1 LSLKQPYA
9 ELLVSGRKTIEIRKW
24 NTKFRGLFLVHAS
37 KNVNNEACTRL
48 NIDPNILTTG
58 AIIGQANLSAVK
70 LYQTEGS
77 FIKDNSK
84 HFAGSNYE
92 GTKYGFLVN
101 QAKRFQIPIPQ
112 TGKLGFFDVDLRI
125 GLRIGIQTYNQDNSK
140 PKKKGKA

>member
-1 LSLKQPYA
+1 LKALSLKQPYA

-24 NTKFRGLFLVHAS
+24 NTKFRGLFLVHAF

-48 NIDPNILTTG
+48 NIDPKILTKG

-70 LYQTEGS
+70 IYQNEGS

-84 HFAGSNYE
+84 HFAGSNYDE
-92 GTKYGFLVN
+92 TKYGFLVT

-125 GLRIGIQTYNQDNSK
+125 DLRIGLRIGTQTCN
-140 PKKKGKA
+140 

>member
-1 LSLKQPYA
+1 LKALSLKQPYA

-58 AIIGQANLSAVK
+58 AIIGQTILSAVK
-70 LYQTEGS
+70 IYQNEGS

-84 HFAGSNYE
+84 HFAGSDYDV
-92 GTKYGFLVN
+92 TKY
-101 QAKRFQIPIPQ
+101 
-112 TGKLGFFDVDLRI
+112 
-125 GLRIGIQTYNQDNSK
+125 
-140 PKKKGKA
+140 